1 MDEQFNNNLNQN
13 EENLGDTFVLPIY
26 VSPEKNETEY
36 VSPIK
41 KEIDFTKAERIMA
54 FVAAV
59 LAFFFVHL
67 VLWNVQGFFTT
78 AFYIAVITAAIIFM
92 HKSGRKFKAFHKI
105 TAAVLYIFSFVFS
118 VTANG
123 LIKGLDVVF
132 LFCGGAYLIYSV
144 CSENKSFG
152 RFLPI
157 ELAKSVFEY
166 PFANFGMECTAINST
181 AKKSKLGSNAKLIV
195 AGLLVALPLTLVVA
209 ALLMSADSGVER
221 ILVSLADLIH
231 AQNVWTLLIELALSI
246 PAGCYL
252 FSMFY
257 SNIHR
262 NGSSLDEIKCEN
274 ICNGARKINN
284 MVIYSAVTPICLLYG
299 LFFASQINYFTSAFM
314 GRLPS
319 SYSYAEYARKGFFEL
334 FAISVIN
341 ACVILFISFCSR
353 NSGRNKPKALKFYTV
368 LISIFTLLITAT
380 AISKMVMYIQNYG
393 LTQLR
398 VYTTWFM
405 TLIALMFVYVIIRQF
420 KPDFSFMTCAAV
432 TFTLM
437 FALLCFSRPDALIAR
452 YNLEYRADSLSYNDI
467 MEMKNLSD
475 DAAAVILDDRY
486 APIVRNAIESRSI
499 LAEDDFHSSGIYEYQ
514 TYDSYESFVGDI
526 LAGLDKNPYA
536 EYNLSAILI
545 RARAGD

>member
-1 MDEQFNNNLNQN
+1 MDEQISNNLNRN
-13 EENLGDTFVLPIY
+13 TENLGETLTLPEYAFV
-26 VSPEKNETEY
+26 PEK
-36 VSPIK
+36 
-41 KEIDFTKAERIMA
+41 EINFTKAERIMA
-54 FVAAV
+54 FVSAV
-59 LAFFFVHL
+59 LAFFFIHL

-78 AFYIAVITAAIIFM
+78 AFYIAVITAAIVFM
-92 HKSGRKFKAFHKI
+92 RKSGRKFKAFHKV

-132 LFCGGAYLIYSV
+132 LLCGGTYLVYSV
-144 CSENKSFG
+144 CSEGRGFG
-152 RFLPI
+152 RFFPI

-166 PFANFGMECTAINST
+166 PFVNFGMECTAINST
-181 AKKSKLGSNAKLIV
+181 AKKSKLGGNAKLVI
-195 AGLLVALPLTLVVA
+195 AGLLAALPLTLVVA

-221 ILVSLADLIH
+221 ILRSIADFIG
-231 AQNVWTLLIELALSI
+231 AQNVWTLIIELALSI
-246 PAGCYL
+246 PAGCCL
-252 FSMFY
+252 FSLFY
-257 SNIHR
+257 SNTHR
-262 NGSSLDEIKCEN
+262 NDGGLDESKCEN
-274 ICNGARKINN
+274 ICSSARKINN
-284 MVIYSAVTPICLLYG
+284 TLIYSAVTPICLLYG

-319 SYSYAEYARKGFFEL
+319 EYSYAEYARKGFFEL

-341 ACVILFISFCSR
+341 ACVILFISFCSK

-368 LISIFTLLITAT
+368 LISVFTLLITAT

-405 TLIALMFVYVIIRQF
+405 TLIALMFIYVIIRQF

-452 YNLEYRADSLSYNDI
+452 YNLEYCADSISYNDI
-467 MEMKNLSD
+467 SEMKDLSD
-475 DAAAVILDDRY
+475 DAAAVIVEDRY
-486 APIVRNAIESRSI
+486 APVVKKAIESRNISSENN
-499 LAEDDFHSSGIYEYQ
+499 LYSSGNCEYQ
-514 TYDSYESFVGDI
+514 TYESFVSNI
-526 LAGLDKNPYA
+526 LAGLDRDPYA
-536 EYNLSAILI
+536 RYNLSAILI
-545 RARAGD
+545 RARTGSL

>member
-1 MDEQFNNNLNQN
+1 MDEQISNNLNHN
-13 EENLGDTFVLPIY
+13 AENLGEALTLP
-26 VSPEKNETEY
+26 EY
-36 VSPIK
+36 VFAPK
-41 KEIDFTKAERIMA
+41 KEVNFTKAERIMA
-54 FVAAV
+54 FVTAV

-78 AFYIAVITAAIIFM
+78 AFYIAVITAAIVFM
-92 HKSGRKFKAFHKI
+92 CKSGRKFKAFHKV

-118 VTANG
+118 VTANE

-132 LFCGGAYLIYSV
+132 LFCGGAYLVYSV
-144 CSENKSFG
+144 CSEGKSFG

-157 ELAKSVFEY
+157 ELVKSVFEY
-166 PFANFGMECTAINST
+166 PFANFGMECKAINSA
-181 AKKSKLGSNAKLIV
+181 AKKSKLGSNAKLII
-195 AGLLVALPLTLVVA
+195 AGFLVALPLTLAVA

-221 ILVSLADLIH
+221 ILIDLADFIG

-252 FSMFY
+252 FSMLF
-257 SNIHR
+257 SNTHR
-262 NGSSLDEIKCEN
+262 NDSGLDESKCEN
-274 ICNGARKINN
+274 LCNSARKINN
-284 MVIYSAVTPICLLYG
+284 IVIYSAVTPICLLYG

-341 ACVILFISFCSR
+341 ACVILFISFCSK

-368 LISIFTLLITAT
+368 LISVFTLLITAT

-420 KPDFSFMTCAAV
+420 KPDFGFMTCAAV

-437 FALLCFSRPDALIAR
+437 FALLCFSRPDAIIAR
-452 YNLEYRADSLSYNDI
+452 YNLEYCADSLSYNDI
-467 MEMKNLSD
+467 LEMKNLSN
-475 DAAAVILDDRY
+475 DAVAVILDDSY
-486 APIVRNAIESRSI
+486 ASIVRNAIESRNISE
-499 LAEDDFHSSGIYEYQ
+499 EDDFRSSGIYEYQ
-514 TYDSYESFVGDI
+514 TYDSYESFVSDI
-526 LAGLDKNPYA
+526 LAGLDKDPYA

-545 RARAGD
+545 RSRAGNLYG